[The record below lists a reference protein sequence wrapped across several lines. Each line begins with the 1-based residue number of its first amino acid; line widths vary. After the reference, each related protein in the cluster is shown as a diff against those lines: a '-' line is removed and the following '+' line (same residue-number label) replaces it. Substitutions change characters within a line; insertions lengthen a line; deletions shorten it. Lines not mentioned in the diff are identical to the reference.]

1 MAIVII
7 SLKGKGDRIMASL
20 KIMKAIAGGAAI
32 AFGVP
37 QVAQAQQQTVEQSF
51 IPGGVLNLGCKASSG
66 LIGLIFGDSGR
77 KKVDD
82 VLSLVGLC
90 SKSGAITTTPEATVP
105 AATAPDLTA
114 GLQLRVFAVRPG
126 KGNASPTLEPSKPD
140 TKYAKD
146 DGFGVLVANNATGYL
161 EVWSVDATSTSF
173 VEGIILGEAGGVTS
187 LPKTVSG
194 FYKLTTSGGK
204 DTLRF
209 RFYPCRFS
217 AQEAFVLQENQQIG
231 ALLSGQAAAL
241 KSLEGKIGSC
251 PFTMA
256 NLDRTKPNDA
266 LFASAANVPLSYSS
280 DASTYTA
287 VSGGNKPMITDIEIK
302 RK

>member
-1 MAIVII
+1 MAD
-7 SLKGKGDRIMASL
+7 LKMLTGFSV
-20 KIMKAIAGGAAI
+20 GAAM
-32 AFGVP
+32 ALGVP
-37 QVAQAQQQTVEQSF
+37 QIAKAQQQTVEQSF

-66 LIGLIFGDSGR
+66 VIRLIFGDSDR

-90 SKSGAITTTPEATVP
+90 SKSGATVTTPEVTVP
-105 AATAPDLTA
+105 AATTPDLTA

-126 KGNASPTLEPSKPD
+126 TGSASPTLEPSKPD

-173 VEGIILGEAGGVTS
+173 VEGIMLGEAGGVTS

-217 AQEAFVLQENQQIG
+217 AEEAFVPQENQQVG
-231 ALLSGQAAAL
+231 ALLAGQAAAL
-241 KSLEGKIGSC
+241 QSLEGKIGSC

-256 NLDRTKPNDA
+256 NLARTKPNDA
-266 LFASAANVPLSYSS
+266 LFTSAANVPLSYSS
-280 DASTYTA
+280 DAFTYTA